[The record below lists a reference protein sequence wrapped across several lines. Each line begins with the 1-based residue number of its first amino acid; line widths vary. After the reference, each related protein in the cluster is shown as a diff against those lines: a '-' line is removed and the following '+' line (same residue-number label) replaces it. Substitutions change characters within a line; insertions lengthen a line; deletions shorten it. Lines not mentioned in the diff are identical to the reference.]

1 MKKFRKTL
9 ETIFYRRTFL
19 QKFIFFFL
27 CGVLFPMLFQ
37 NLVYYRQTEVNVQ
50 EEVLEK
56 IDEAM
61 DDKAAKLEGSLA
73 DVLTLARKYYSNE
86 LLYRYLDDE
95 YGRDL
100 DYLIQYQ
107 EELRRMFT
115 DSSVFLY
122 PVKRVMAYTDNSTL
136 FNSPYIRNIED
147 LEDETLGEKLSYLYV
162 LPLDRTAGVMLR
174 VANEDQRLQNGT
186 ESRSVS
192 ILHRLNHYSQYSA
205 YKKLLRVDIDLDEV
219 TDILLESNLFDNM
232 LVTDTNGRVLAAAG
246 QYSYGKEIGIFEARE
261 GKTEDGRM
269 VLERRLRDFPLVLYG
284 IYDTSMISEEFR
296 HSGKLSG
303 SILVAGILFSLLWI
317 FVVVGN
323 MNRRLRRL
331 VGQSEEISRGNFVR
345 TTPEGEGRDEFAIL
359 ENSLNHMS
367 AQLQELIEKEYKARI
382 TWMELERETNQAKM
396 LALQAQVNP
405 HFMFNALE
413 SIRLKALVKGERET
427 AAIIKYMAKMFRN
440 ILEWQDNIITLREE
454 IGFLDEFFHIQNYR
468 FEDEFSYEINV
479 TEEAGGCL
487 LPKMTLQPLAEN
499 ACVHGVEAVSSD
511 RRVTVCACVEE
522 GWLKLTVEDNGGGMS
537 PEKLRELKAMLSG
550 EAEAGKSVGLWNVY
564 RRLLLYYQDDF
575 RFDIGSVSG
584 EGTVCSIQ
592 IPAKHAEA

>member
-37 NLVYYRQTEVNVQ
+37 NLVYYRQTEVHVQ

-174 VANEDQRLQNGT
+174 VANEDQRMQNGT

-219 TDILLESNLFDNM
+219 TDIL
-232 LVTDTNGRVLAAAG
+232 
-246 QYSYGKEIGIFEARE
+246 
-261 GKTEDGRM
+261 
-269 VLERRLRDFPLVLYG
+269 
-284 IYDTSMISEEFR
+284 
-296 HSGKLSG
+296 
-303 SILVAGILFSLLWI
+303 
-317 FVVVGN
+317 
-323 MNRRLRRL
+323 
-331 VGQSEEISRGNFVR
+331 
-345 TTPEGEGRDEFAIL
+345 
-359 ENSLNHMS
+359 
-367 AQLQELIEKEYKARI
+367 
-382 TWMELERETNQAKM
+382 
-396 LALQAQVNP
+396 
-405 HFMFNALE
+405 
-413 SIRLKALVKGERET
+413 
-427 AAIIKYMAKMFRN
+427 
-440 ILEWQDNIITLREE
+440 
-454 IGFLDEFFHIQNYR
+454 
-468 FEDEFSYEINV
+468 
-479 TEEAGGCL
+479 
-487 LPKMTLQPLAEN
+487 
-499 ACVHGVEAVSSD
+499 D
-511 RRVTVCACVEE
+511 R
-522 GWLKLTVEDNGGGMS
+522 
-537 PEKLRELKAMLSG
+537 
-550 EAEAGKSVGLWNVY
+550 KSVV
-564 RRLLLYYQDDF
+564 
-575 RFDIGSVSG
+575 
-584 EGTVCSIQ
+584 
-592 IPAKHAEA
+592 